1 VIGVV
6 EKLYIGGE
14 WRVPDSEKKIE
25 VISASTGEKIGIV
38 PEASRT
44 DVDAAVVAARKALH
58 SKDWGGLSGAER
70 AGVLNRFADA
80 VEKRGDRLARS
91 VSMQNGMPLLMSQ
104 QLESGFVVGML
115 RYYATLATTLVDE
128 ELRQSPLG
136 FSTLVRRE
144 RIGVVGAIVPWN
156 FPVALAIMKI
166 GPALAAGCSVV
177 LKPSPETVLDCY
189 ILAEAAEE
197 AGVPPGVLNWV
208 PGGRDIGAYLVT
220 HPGVDKVAF
229 TGSTTAGRT
238 IAQEC
243 GKILRPVSLELG
255 GKSAAIIL
263 EDADLASFLKAIP
276 SVSMLNSG
284 QACFSCTRILAPKS
298 RYQEIVDAIAAVVS
312 SLPIGDPL
320 DQATVVGP
328 MVTSAHR
335 DRVESYIEKGKTEG
349 RLVAGGGRPKHLEQG
364 WYVEPTVFAGVSN
377 HSTIAQEEIFGP
389 VLTVIEYQDDSD
401 AVAIANDSQYGL
413 GGSIWTADIERA
425 KKLACQIETGT
436 VGINGYLPDLNA
448 PFGGVKS
455 SGLGRELGPESV
467 SAYQKYKS
475 IYLMG

>member
-1 VIGVV
+1 VISIE
-6 EKLYIGGE
+6 EKLYIGGG
-14 WRVPDSEKKIE
+14 WSAPSSNKKIE
-25 VISASTGEKIGIV
+25 IFSASTGEKIGIV
-38 PEASRT
+38 PEASVA
-44 DVDAAVVAARKALH
+44 DVDAAVAAARKALH
-58 SKDWGGLSGAER
+58 GNEWGGLSGAER
-70 AGVLNRFADA
+70 GVILNRFADA
-80 VEKRGDRLARS
+80 VEKRGSQLAKA
-91 VSMQNGMPLLMSQ
+91 VSMQNGMPLIMSE

-115 RYYATLATTLVDE
+115 RYYAALATSQVDE
-128 ELRQSPLG
+128 ERRQSPLG

-156 FPVALAIMKI
+156 FPVALSVMKI
-166 GPALAAGCSVV
+166 GPALAAGCAVV

-189 ILAEAAEE
+189 ILAEAADE
-197 AGVPPGVLNWV
+197 AGIPPGVLNWV
-208 PGGRDIGAYLVT
+208 PGGRDIGAYLVS

-229 TGSTTAGRT
+229 TGSTAAGRA

-263 EDADLASFLKAIP
+263 EDADLGSFLQAIP

-284 QACFSCTRILAPKS
+284 QACFSCTRILAPTS
-298 RYQEIVDAIAAVVS
+298 RYQEVVDGIASVIS

-320 DQATVVGP
+320 DQTTVVGP
-328 MVTSAHR
+328 MVTAAHR
-335 DRVESYIEKGKTEG
+335 ERVESYIAKGKTEAK
-349 RLVAGGGRPKHLEQG
+349 LVLGGGRPKHLDRG

-377 HSTIAQEEIFGP
+377 SSTIAQEEIFGP
-389 VLTVIEYQDDSD
+389 VLTVIEYKDDCD

-413 GGSIWTADIERA
+413 GGSIWSPDIERA
-425 KKLACQIETGT
+425 TKLARRLETGT

-448 PFGGVKS
+448 PFGGVKA

-467 SAYQKYKS
+467 SAYQQYKA

>member
-1 VIGVV
+1 MIGVV

>member
-1 VIGVV
+1 VISIE

-14 WRVPDSEKKIE
+14 WSAPVSKKKID
-25 VISASTGEKIGIV
+25 IFSASTGEKIGIV
-38 PEASRT
+38 PEASQA
-44 DVDAAVVAARKALH
+44 DVDAAVAAARKALH
-58 SKDWGGLSGAER
+58 SKEWGGLNGAER
-70 AGVLNRFADA
+70 GLILNRFADA
-80 VEKRGDRLARS
+80 VEKRGNQLAKS
-91 VSMQNGMPLLMSQ
+91 VSMQNGMPLIMSE

-115 RYYATLATTLVDE
+115 RYYAALATSLVDE
-128 ELRQSPLG
+128 ERRQSPLG

-156 FPVALAIMKI
+156 FPVALSIMKI
-166 GPALAAGCSVV
+166 GPALAAGCAVV
-177 LKPSPETVLDCY
+177 IKPSPETVLDCY

-197 AGVPPGVLNWV
+197 AGVPPGALNWV

-220 HPGVDKVAF
+220 HPGVDKIAF
-229 TGSTTAGRT
+229 TGSTAAGRA

-243 GKILRPVSLELG
+243 GRILRPVSLELG

-263 EDADLASFLKAIP
+263 EDADLGSFLQAIP

-284 QACFSCTRILAPKS
+284 QACFSCTRILAPTS
-298 RYQEIVDAIAAVVS
+298 RYQEVVDGVASVIS

-320 DQATVVGP
+320 EPSTVVGP

-335 DRVESYIEKGKTEG
+335 DRVESYIAKGKTEAK
-349 RLVAGGGRPKHLEQG
+349 LVLGGGRPKHLDRG

-377 HSTIAQEEIFGP
+377 SSTIAQEEIFGP
-389 VLTVIEYQDDSD
+389 VITVIEYKDDSD
-401 AVAIANDSQYGL
+401 ALAIANDSQYGL
-413 GGSIWTADIERA
+413 GGSIWTPDIERA
-425 KKLACQIETGT
+425 TNLARKLETGT
-436 VGINGYLPDLNA
+436 VGINGYLPDFNA
-448 PFGGVKS
+448 PFGGVKA

-467 SAYQKYKS
+467 SAYQQYKS

>member
-1 VIGVV
+1 MISIE

-14 WRVPDSEKKIE
+14 WSAPVSQKKIE
-25 VISASTGEKIGIV
+25 IFSASSGEKIGIV
-38 PEASRT
+38 PEASQA
-44 DVDAAVVAARKALH
+44 DVDSAVAAARKALF
-58 SKDWGGLSGAER
+58 SKEWGGLSGAER
-70 AGVLNRFADA
+70 GVILNRFADA
-80 VEKRGDRLARS
+80 VEKRGNQLAKS
-91 VSMQNGMPLLMSQ
+91 VSMQNGMPLIMSE

-115 RYYATLATTLVDE
+115 RYYGALATSLVDE
-128 ELRQSPLG
+128 ERRQSPLG

-156 FPVALAIMKI
+156 FPVALSIMKI
-166 GPALAAGCSVV
+166 GPALAAGCAVV
-177 LKPSPETVLDCY
+177 IKPSPETVLDCY
-189 ILAEAAEE
+189 ILAEAADE

-220 HPGVDKVAF
+220 HPGVDKIAF
-229 TGSTTAGRT
+229 TGSTAAGRA

-263 EDADLASFLKAIP
+263 EDADLGSFLQAIP

-284 QACFSCTRILAPKS
+284 QACFSCTRILAPTS
-298 RYQEIVDAIAAVVS
+298 RYQEVVDGVASVIS
-312 SLPIGDPL
+312 TLPIGDPL
-320 DQATVVGP
+320 DPSTVVGP

-335 DRVESYIEKGKTEG
+335 DRVESYIATGKTEAK
-349 RLVAGGGRPKHLEQG
+349 LVLGGGRPKHLDRG

-377 HSTIAQEEIFGP
+377 SSTIAQEEIFGP
-389 VLTVIEYQDDSD
+389 VLTVIEYKDDSD
-401 AVAIANDSQYGL
+401 ALAIANDSQYGL
-413 GGSIWTADIERA
+413 GGSIWTPDIDRA
-425 KKLACQIETGT
+425 TNLARKLETGT
-436 VGINGYLPDLNA
+436 VGINGYLPDFNA
-448 PFGGVKS
+448 PFGGVKA

-467 SAYQKYKS
+467 SAYQQYKA